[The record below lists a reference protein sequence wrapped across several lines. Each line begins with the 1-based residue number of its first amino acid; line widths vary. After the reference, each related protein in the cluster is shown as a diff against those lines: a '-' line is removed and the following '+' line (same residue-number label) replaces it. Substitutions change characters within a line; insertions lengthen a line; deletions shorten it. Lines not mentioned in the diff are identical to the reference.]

1 MKDELRITHGEV
13 HGALQELIKRG
24 LVRPTG
30 EYRNG
35 RMVYECTPDAELSD
49 EERAY
54 AAYLNSLS
62 GDTQVN

>member
-1 MKDELRITHGEV
+1 MKDKLRITKAEIYR
-13 HGALQELIKRG
+13 ALQELLRRG

-35 RMVYECTPDAELSD
+35 RTVYECTADAELSD
-49 EERAY
+49 EARTY
-54 AAYLNSLS
+54 AACLS